1 MYISNQELTMQRF
14 MDEKL
19 VELVKQQNHDAFE
32 ELVIRYLPLIKM
44 RAQAYHRLGLEKE
57 DLRQEGLLGLLHAAT
72 TYQPS
77 YGIYFKTYAAVCIE
91 RNLIAAYRVTKRKKQ
106 IPVSQVISFHD
117 TQNKEEIEKQ
127 ISYSEN
133 TDPENFI
140 IKKEEIL
147 LCKKRMKTLLSDLEF
162 QILSLYV
169 VGASYCEI
177 AKRLSVDVKVVDN
190 ALQRIRKKGKKAVS

>member
-1 MYISNQELTMQRF
+1 MYISNRELTMKRF

-32 ELVIRYLPLIKM
+32 ELVVRYLSLIKM
-44 RAQAYHRLGLEKE
+44 RAQAYHRSGLEKE
-57 DLRQEGLLGLLHAAT
+57 DLLQEGLLGLLHATT

-91 RNLIAAYRVTKRKKQ
+91 RNLIAAYRVTKRKKH
-106 IPVSQVISFHD
+106 IPVNQVVSFHD
-117 TQNKEEIEKQ
+117 TQNTEEIEKQ

-140 IKKEEIL
+140 IQKEEIL
-147 LCKKRMKTLLSDLEF
+147 LYTKKMKTLLSDLEF

-177 AKRLSVDVKVVDN
+177 AKQLSVDVKVVDN
-190 ALQRIRKKGKKAVS
+190 ALQRIRRKGKKAVS